1 MVFSGHPKYH
11 NRADVVFG
19 KEYLRNGDLLEAF
32 AHCLPDFITK
42 YSSEECRN
50 FMEKVVGEDHLW
62 TSLQVNL
69 WDAQRSDSPTPDKLR
84 VFEDCCAVIDLAFSV
99 LEDSREVDWR
109 APEFGSLAQ
118 NFESFITHCFQ
129 DAFMGRFTSFRV
141 GIIKARFCKALLA
154 QFSNDIKKEGTVSF
168 RSQWDV
174 ASLARVIC
182 TLGLRDK
189 DDPEFW
195 NSYVNGGHIGTEF
208 TARALEMIKM
218 TECDGPLLIFC
229 LLGRLA
235 ASAIPLDQSG
245 VEPEDIKEVWE
256 LQGKV
261 IDKERLRLYPPSD
274 AVWGEL
280 DQLRKQVNDLC
291 GNNTGDDR
299 GMLQE
304 LLRMIDDVC
313 NHRFSNTEGPS
324 QSNPTEKQGP
334 KTSVNSTLSSGELR
348 AISDRLC
355 FVPESTTVTG
365 RPSTGS
371 RTSEGEIGSGQHSV
385 DNVLDGEMKTY
396 IRPESPQNYESGFHN
411 HPSPHPIVQGI
422 PGVGIIRESVDA
434 SPSAIYLPF
443 MGDARPRPSKK
454 RTDSEFSAT
463 KQSLVA
469 PLTIWIIQ
477 WILQPQ

>member
-1 MVFSGHPKYH
+1 
-11 NRADVVFG
+11 
-19 KEYLRNGDLLEAF
+19 
-32 AHCLPDFITK
+32 
-42 YSSEECRN
+42 
-50 FMEKVVGEDHLW
+50 
-62 TSLQVNL
+62 
-69 WDAQRSDSPTPDKLR
+69 
-84 VFEDCCAVIDLAFSV
+84 
-99 LEDSREVDWR
+99 
-109 APEFGSLAQ
+109 
-118 NFESFITHCFQ
+118 
-129 DAFMGRFTSFRV
+129 
-141 GIIKARFCKALLA
+141 
-154 QFSNDIKKEGTVSF
+154 
-168 RSQWDV
+168 
-174 ASLARVIC
+174 
-182 TLGLRDK
+182 
-189 DDPEFW
+189 
-195 NSYVNGGHIGTEF
+195 
-208 TARALEMIKM
+208 
-218 TECDGPLLIFC
+218 
-229 LLGRLA
+229 
-235 ASAIPLDQSG
+235 
-245 VEPEDIKEVWE
+245 
-256 LQGKV
+256 
-261 IDKERLRLYPPSD
+261 
-274 AVWGEL
+274 
-280 DQLRKQVNDLC
+280 
-291 GNNTGDDR
+291 
-299 GMLQE
+299 MLQE

-469 PLTIWIIQ
+469 PVSTGALVTSRRDVPTIHRIPRLVDHMDYSMDSSTSVTKVNQ
-477 WILQPQ
+477 ARLPPSRKSETSSPPTRP